1 VPDAPPPTADGPAAA
16 SPPKATPPAIPRIA
30 LGPFAED
37 VHFEFHHRLFNVPG
51 IWFGRTADLKDAGLY
66 IPMGDFTAC
75 LTLDSVRESFRI
87 EPGSHDDIQLDQ
99 VREAL
104 DYVKRI
110 TPGERIPREVVDGTA
125 SWSVEDPHRA
135 IARAKLAI
143 RLSRAYGLPCERPA
157 RLDDMVAFGTDG
169 RAAAAITAA
178 LDRHMETHL
187 GGEIDGAARTEVR
200 NVAEAI
206 VHESAYI
213 EALREK
219 MMFLPRIY
227 ERIGG
232 SRQRF
237 QSDVSLSE
245 EIVMMHSLCRRPKEA
260 QAELMATVD
269 RILEDPVACLRAW
282 PAASEQVRN
291 GRNAMHR
298 LAVDWS
304 DLEPKW
310 RSPPI
315 NETALANLLRETY
328 RFLAMRYSRDDVWP
342 RPT

>member
-1 VPDAPPPTADGPAAA
+1 MSDAPTPAAA
-16 SPPKATPPAIPRIA
+16 PAIPRIA

-37 VHFEFHHRLFNVPG
+37 VHFHFEHRLFNVPG
-51 IWFGRTADLKDAGLY
+51 IWFGKTADLRDAGLY

-87 EPGSHDDIQLDQ
+87 EPGSPDDAQLDQ

-135 IARAKLAI
+135 LARAKLAL
-143 RLSRAYGLPCERPA
+143 RLARAYGVACDRPA
-157 RLDDMVAFGTDG
+157 GHDGMVAFGTDG
-169 RAAAAITAA
+169 RAQAAIGAA
-178 LDRHMETHL
+178 LEKHAERHL
-187 GGEIDGAARTEVR
+187 GASADGAARTEIA
-200 NVAEAI
+200 NLAEAV

-219 MMFLPRIY
+219 MAFLPRIC
-227 ERIGG
+227 ERIGA

-237 QSDVSLSE
+237 QSDVTLSE
-245 EIVMMHSLCRRPKEA
+245 EIVMMHSLCRRPRDA

-269 RILEDPVACLRAW
+269 RILDDPVSCLRAW

-304 DLEPKW
+304 ELEPKW
-310 RSPPI
+310 RSPPL